1 MNCTMAALT
10 LDDLR
15 NRIKEIDDPEQASGL
30 RIFIN
35 LAEKLPPDVGMLGVY
50 AWDLPAMG
58 VKAVAKAKTFEDIQ
72 KALRAKYD
80 VKIEDR

>member
-1 MNCTMAALT
+1 MNCTVAALT

-35 LAEKLPPDVGMLGVY
+35 HFPVPDPSVL
-50 AWDLPAMG
+50 
-58 VKAVAKAKTFEDIQ
+58 
-72 KALRAKYD
+72 
-80 VKIEDR
+80 